1 MSKKPSPKLPN
12 TLTVIRLILAVIV
25 IIIFLFP
32 YDMIGYNFPKY
43 LINGIAILDVKL
55 AICAVLFIVAS
66 ITDFFDGK
74 IARKYNYV
82 TNFGKLMDPVADKIL
97 VLSAILIL
105 IISGLVPFW
114 TMLIVLLRELLV
126 LGIRMLAL
134 QSDSSNVI
142 AADIFG
148 KIKTMTQMVSIIL
161 ILLFAGISNY
171 TEDTFIRVMSIVG
184 LVLFYI
190 SIAFTLFSGAEILIK
205 NRKMKEFKFKIN
217 GQEYAAVVEEQET

>member
-82 TNFGKLMDPVADKIL
+82 SNFGKLMDPIADKML
-97 VLSAILIL
+97 TNSLL
-105 IISGLVPFW
+105 IILAGEGFIPTIIPVIIISRDI
-114 TMLIVLLRELLV
+114 IVDGV
-126 LGIRMLAL
+126 RMLLTEQGEVLPAGKL
-134 QSDSSNVI
+134 GKFKTAFLMIGITLKLVGGLPFSLWNLPIADFLII
-142 AADIFG
+142 AA
-148 KIKTMTQMVSIIL
+148 T
-161 ILLFAGISNY
+161 LLSVISGIQYFNGAKK
-171 TEDTFIRVMSIVG
+171 FI
-184 LVLFYI
+184 
-190 SIAFTLFSGAEILIK
+190 TK
-205 NRKMKEFKFKIN
+205 
-217 GQEYAAVVEEQET
+217 